1 MFADRANI
9 IIRSGKG
16 GDGHVSFRREL
27 YVPNGGPD
35 GGDGGRGGDVIF
47 VVDEGIN
54 TLSDYRHRRKFKAGD
69 GQEGGR
75 RKCHGADGEDII
87 LKVPAGTVVKDK
99 ESGKVIL
106 DMSNK
111 KEPVVLLKGGRGGK
125 GNQHYATPTMQAP
138 KYAQPG
144 GKAQEL
150 EVMLELKVIADVGLV
165 GFPNVGKSTFLSRV
179 TNANPKIA
187 NYHFTTLNPNLGVVD
202 MDGSKG
208 GRGGKGNQHYA
219 TPTMQAPKYAQPGG
233 KAQELEVMLE
243 LKVIADVGL
252 VGFPNVG
259 KSTFLSRVTNANPKI
274 ANYHF
279 TTLNP
284 NLGVVDMDGS
294 KGFVIAD
301 IPGIIEGASEGVGLG
316 FEFLRHIERTKVMIH
331 MVDGASVEG
340 RDPIVD
346 IHAITDELK
355 KYNKEI
361 LEKPQVIAANK
372 MDAMSE
378 TDRETVI
385 DLLKEEFEPEGIKVF
400 PISAVSGEGVKELLW
415 HVQGLLDELPEGATE
430 FEQEYELNFGE
441 EEGGIFIGHP
451 EEGLYTVEG
460 PKVERMLGYTN
471 LESERGFDF
480 FQKFMKENGVIERL
494 TEMGIEEGD
503 TVRLYNLEFDYY
515 R

>member
-1 MFADRANI
+1 
-9 IIRSGKG
+9 
-16 GDGHVSFRREL
+16 
-27 YVPNGGPD
+27 
-35 GGDGGRGGDVIF
+35 
-47 VVDEGIN
+47 
-54 TLSDYRHRRKFKAGD
+54 
-69 GQEGGR
+69 
-75 RKCHGADGEDII
+75 
-87 LKVPAGTVVKDK
+87 
-99 ESGKVIL
+99 
-106 DMSNK
+106 
-111 KEPVVLLKGGRGGK
+111 
-125 GNQHYATPTMQAP
+125 MQAP

-144 GKAQEL
+144 GKAQE
-150 EVMLELKVIADVGLV
+150 I
-165 GFPNVGKSTFLSRV
+165 
-179 TNANPKIA
+179 
-187 NYHFTTLNPNLGVVD
+187 
-202 MDGSKG
+202 
-208 GRGGKGNQHYA
+208 
-219 TPTMQAPKYAQPGG
+219 
-233 KAQELEVMLE
+233 EVMLE

>member
-1 MFADRANI
+1 MFADFAKI
-9 IIRSGKG
+9 TIKSGKG
-16 GDGHVSFRREL
+16 GDGCVSFRREL
-27 YVPNGGPD
+27 YVPAGGPD
-35 GGDGGRGGDVIF
+35 GGDGGKGGDLIF
-47 VVDEGIN
+47 VVDDGLN
-54 TLSDYRHRRKFKAGD
+54 TLNDYKHRKKYQAGN
-69 GQEGGR
+69 GEQGSGR
-75 RKCHGADGEDII
+75 RCHGADGADCI
-87 LKVPAGTVVKDK
+87 LKVPNGTVIREAD
-99 ESGKVIL
+99 SGKVIA
-106 DMSNK
+106 DMSHDNRQ
-111 KEPVVLLKGGRGGK
+111 VTVLRGGRGGK

-144 GKAQEL
+144 QPSKEM
-150 EVMLELKVIADVGLV
+150 EVILELKTIADVGL
-165 GFPNVGKSTFLSRV
+165 
-179 TNANPKIA
+179 I
-187 NYHFTTLNPNLGVVD
+187 
-202 MDGSKG
+202 
-208 GRGGKGNQHYA
+208 
-219 TPTMQAPKYAQPGG
+219 
-233 KAQELEVMLE
+233 
-243 LKVIADVGL
+243 
-252 VGFPNVG
+252 GFPNVG

>member
-1 MFADRANI
+1 MKKLFTDYTKI
-9 IIRSGKG
+9 IIKSGNG
-16 GDGHVSFRREL
+16 GDGAITFRREK
-27 YVPNGGPD
+27 YVAAGGPD
-35 GGDGGRGGDVIF
+35 GGDGGRGGNIYF
-47 VVDEGIN
+47 RVDPNAN
-54 TLSDYRHRRKFKAGD
+54 TLIDFRFTKKFKAQNGENGSGSNRYGKAGED
-69 GQEGGR
+69 LYIDVPIGTIIKDAETGKVVADLSKEGQE
-75 RKCHGADGEDII
+75 E
-87 LKVPAGTVVKDK
+87 LV
-99 ESGKVIL
+99 
-106 DMSNK
+106 
-111 KEPVVLLKGGRGGK
+111 LKGGRGGK
-125 GNQHYATPTMQAP
+125 GNSHFATATRQVPRFAQAGEEGEE
-138 KYAQPG
+138 K
-144 GKAQEL
+144 
-150 EVMLELKVIADVGLV
+150 EVILELKLLADVGL
-165 GFPNVGKSTFLSRV
+165 L
-179 TNANPKIA
+179 
-187 NYHFTTLNPNLGVVD
+187 
-202 MDGSKG
+202 
-208 GRGGKGNQHYA
+208 
-219 TPTMQAPKYAQPGG
+219 
-233 KAQELEVMLE
+233 
-243 LKVIADVGL
+243 
-252 VGFPNVG
+252 GFPNVG

-441 EEGGIFIGHP
+441 EEGGIIIAHP

>member
-1 MFADRANI
+1 MNVQWYP
-9 IIRSGKG
+9 
-16 GDGHVSFRREL
+16 GHM
-27 YVPNGGPD
+27 
-35 GGDGGRGGDVIF
+35 
-47 VVDEGIN
+47 
-54 TLSDYRHRRKFKAGD
+54 TKAKR
-69 GQEGGR
+69 QMQ
-75 RKCHGADGEDII
+75 EDIKLIDLIIELVDARVPLSSRNPDIDELGKNKSRLI
-87 LKVPAGTVVKDK
+87 LLNKSDLADERQNEAWKTYFQAKGFYVVKVDSRNGSGMKAINNVIQEACK
-99 ESGKVIL
+99 EKIERDRRRGIKNRPIRA
-106 DMSNK
+106 M
-111 KEPVVLLKGGRGGK
+111 VVG
-125 GNQHYATPTMQAP
+125 
-138 KYAQPG
+138 
-144 GKAQEL
+144 
-150 EVMLELKVIADVGLV
+150 I
-165 GFPNVGKSTFLSRV
+165 
-179 TNANPKIA
+179 
-187 NYHFTTLNPNLGVVD
+187 
-202 MDGSKG
+202 
-208 GRGGKGNQHYA
+208 
-219 TPTMQAPKYAQPGG
+219 
-233 KAQELEVMLE
+233 
-243 LKVIADVGL
+243 
-252 VGFPNVG
+252 PNVG

>member
-1 MFADRANI
+1 
-9 IIRSGKG
+9 
-16 GDGHVSFRREL
+16 
-27 YVPNGGPD
+27 
-35 GGDGGRGGDVIF
+35 
-47 VVDEGIN
+47 
-54 TLSDYRHRRKFKAGD
+54 
-69 GQEGGR
+69 
-75 RKCHGADGEDII
+75 
-87 LKVPAGTVVKDK
+87 
-99 ESGKVIL
+99 
-106 DMSNK
+106 
-111 KEPVVLLKGGRGGK
+111 
-125 GNQHYATPTMQAP
+125 
-138 KYAQPG
+138 
-144 GKAQEL
+144 
-150 EVMLELKVIADVGLV
+150 
-165 GFPNVGKSTFLSRV
+165 
-179 TNANPKIA
+179 
-187 NYHFTTLNPNLGVVD
+187 
-202 MDGSKG
+202 
-208 GRGGKGNQHYA
+208 
-219 TPTMQAPKYAQPGG
+219 
-233 KAQELEVMLE
+233 
-243 LKVIADVGL
+243 
-252 VGFPNVG
+252 
-259 KSTFLSRVTNANPKI
+259 
-274 ANYHF
+274 
-279 TTLNP
+279 
-284 NLGVVDMDGS
+284 
-294 KGFVIAD
+294 
-301 IPGIIEGASEGVGLG
+301 
-316 FEFLRHIERTKVMIH
+316 

-441 EEGGIFIGHP
+441 EEGGIIIAHP